1 MRSEINNLDLTNLL
15 NERHTQIRK
24 LTEKRWNDYSDIQM
38 SNSEWYIMEKIY
50 KKQPT
55 IANVSKNVEISRQAT
70 HKFIKQLEA
79 KGLVEIDNAKH
90 NKKDKCIRLSELG
103 NACYEKNKALK
114 ADLEEKIA
122 NQIGYE
128 ELEQLKKILKEDW
141 GL

>member
-103 NACYEKNKALK
+103 NACY
-114 ADLEEKIA
+114 
-122 NQIGYE
+122 
-128 ELEQLKKILKEDW
+128 
-141 GL
+141 